1 MKKIAFITFSALSA
15 LMLSSCSQIFD
26 KHIEY
31 TPVKPDAFPLLHAVG
46 MAPISLQPGESD
58 SQRILLAMRASKLEA
73 YRELA
78 EQVYG
83 QRIDSSNSVR
93 SMVAGNDQFGTSVQG
108 VIRGARVVKTYAL
121 DDAYITELELDFE
134 QVYHLYQNV
143 YPRQTIKSIHYY

>member
-1 MKKIAFITFSALSA
+1 MKKLACITLAAL
-15 LMLSSCSQIFD
+15 LLSSCSQIFD
-26 KHIEY
+26 KQIEY
-31 TPVKPDAFPLLHAVG
+31 ATVTPEAFPLLHAVG

-58 SQRILLAMRASKLEA
+58 SQKILLAMRASKLEA

-83 QRIDSSNSVR
+83 QRIDSTNSVR
-93 SMVAGNDQFGTSVQG
+93 AMVAGNDQFGTSVQG
-108 VIRGARVVKTYAL
+108 VIRGAKVVKTYAV

>member
-1 MKKIAFITFSALSA
+1 MMKLVFITFSAL
-15 LMLSSCSQIFD
+15 LLSSCSQIFD

-31 TPVKPDAFPLLHAVG
+31 ASVKPEAFPLLHAVG
-46 MAPISLQPGESD
+46 MAPISLQPGGSD
-58 SQRILLAMRASKLEA
+58 SQKILLAMRASKLEA

-83 QRIDSSNSVR
+83 QRIDSSNSIR
-93 SMVAGNDQFGTSVQG
+93 SMVAANDQFGTSVQG

>member
-1 MKKIAFITFSALSA
+1 MMKSVFITLSA
-15 LMLSSCSQIFD
+15 LFLSGCSQIFD

-31 TPVKPDAFPLLHAVG
+31 VPVKPDAFPLLHAVG

-58 SQRILLAMRASKLEA
+58 SQKVLLAMRASKLEA

-83 QRIDSSNSVR
+83 QRIDSNNNVR
-93 SMVAGNDQFGTSVQG
+93 TMVANNDQFSTSVQG
-108 VIRGARVVKTYAL
+108 VIRGAKVIKTYAVE
-121 DDAYITELELDFE
+121 DAYITELELDFE

-143 YPRQTIKSIHYY
+143 YPRQKIKSIHYY

>member
-1 MKKIAFITFSALSA
+1 MIKLACITLSA
-15 LMLSSCSQIFD
+15 LLLSSCSQVFD

-31 TPVKPDAFPLLHAVG
+31 ASVKPDAFPLLHAVG

-58 SQRILLAMRASKLEA
+58 SQKILLAMRASKLEA

-83 QRIDSSNSVR
+83 QRIDSSNSLR
-93 SMVAGNDQFGTSVQG
+93 AMVAADDQFGTSVQG
-108 VIRGARVVKTYAL
+108 VIRGAKVLKNYAV
-121 DDAYITELELDFE
+121 DDAYITELELDFQ

>member
-1 MKKIAFITFSALSA
+1 MMKLAIATFSVFL
-15 LMLSSCSQIFD
+15 LSSCSQIFD

-31 TPVKPDAFPLLHAVG
+31 APVKPDAFPLLHAVG
-46 MAPISLQPGESD
+46 MAPISLQPGQSD
-58 SQRILLAMRASKLEA
+58 SQKMLLAMRASKLEA

-93 SMVAGNDQFGTSVQG
+93 AMVAGNDQFGSSVQG

-121 DDAYITELELDFE
+121 DDAYVTELELDFE
-134 QVYHLYQNV
+134 QVYHLYQNI
-143 YPRQTIKSIHYY
+143 YPRQKIKSIHYY

>member
-1 MKKIAFITFSALSA
+1 MMKLPCITLVAL
-15 LMLSSCSQIFD
+15 LLSGCSQIFD

-31 TPVKPDAFPLLHAVG
+31 TQIKPDAFPLLHAVG

-58 SQRILLAMRASKLEA
+58 SQKILLAMRASKLEA

-83 QRIDSSNSVR
+83 QRIDSSNNLR
-93 SMVAGNDQFGTSVQG
+93 AMVAGNDQFSTSVQG

-143 YPRQTIKSIHYY
+143 YPRQKIKSIHYY

>member
-1 MKKIAFITFSALSA
+1 MMKRVFITLSA
-15 LMLSSCSQIFD
+15 LFLCSCSQIFD

-31 TPVKPDAFPLLHAVG
+31 AAVKPDAFPLLSAVG

-58 SQRILLAMRASKLEA
+58 SQKILLAMRASKLEA

-83 QRIDSSNSVR
+83 QRIDSRNSVS

-108 VIRGARVVKTYAL
+108 IIRGARVVKTYAI

-143 YPRQTIKSIHYY
+143 YPRQKIKSIHYY

>member
-1 MKKIAFITFSALSA
+1 MMKRVFITLSA
-15 LMLSSCSQIFD
+15 LLLCSCSQIFD

-31 TPVKPDAFPLLHAVG
+31 EAVKPDGFPLLNAVG

-58 SQRILLAMRASKLEA
+58 SQKILLAMRASKLEA

-108 VIRGARVVKTYAL
+108 IIRGARVVKTYAV
-121 DDAYITELELDFE
+121 DDAYITELELDFK

-143 YPRQTIKSIHYY
+143 YPRQKIKSIHYY

>member
-1 MKKIAFITFSALSA
+1 MMKITFITFSALSV

-31 TPVKPDAFPLLHAVG
+31 ASVTPKAFPLLHAVG

-58 SQRILLAMRASKLEA
+58 SQKILLAMRASKLEA

-83 QRIDSSNSVR
+83 QRIDSSNSVS

>member
-1 MKKIAFITFSALSA
+1 MIKLTLVTLSA
-15 LMLSSCSQIFD
+15 LLLAGCSQIFD

-31 TPVKPDAFPLLHAVG
+31 ELVKPAAFPLLQAVG
-46 MAPISLQPGESD
+46 MAPISLQPGETD
-58 SQRILLAMRASKLEA
+58 SQKILLAMRASKLEA

-83 QRIDSSNSVR
+83 QRIDSSNSVQ
-93 SMVAGNDQFGTSVQG
+93 SMVAGNDQFRTSVQG
-108 VIRGARVVKTYAL
+108 VIRGARVVKTYAV

>member
-1 MKKIAFITFSALSA
+1 MMKLSCITLVAL
-15 LMLSSCSQIFD
+15 LLNGCSQMFD

-31 TPVKPDAFPLLHAVG
+31 ASVKPDAFPMLYAVG
-46 MAPISLQPGESD
+46 MAPISLQPGASD
-58 SQRILLAMRASKLEA
+58 SQKILLAMRASKLEA

-83 QRIDSSNSVR
+83 QRIDSSNSLR
-93 SMVAGNDQFGTSVQG
+93 AMVAGNDQFSTSVQG
-108 VIRGARVVKTYAL
+108 VIRGAKVIKTYAV